1 VKLYQGI
8 ECDTCVEERMGLVIA
23 GDGGMRGAVKNVSCE
38 PGDKLRGIQRRQPIR
53 CAETSRTWEYG
64 YDRKPT
70 KDLWTKPSYFIVGEF
85 SWVPRSFRTFP
96 SPRFSGAIGSF
107 LNAVG
112 TASE

>member
-70 KDLWTKPSYFIVGEF
+70 KDLWTKPSYFIVGDAE
-85 SWVPRSFRTFP
+85 RAP
-96 SPRFSGAIGSF
+96 S
-107 LNAVG
+107 
-112 TASE
+112 T

>member
-1 VKLYQGI
+1 
-8 ECDTCVEERMGLVIA
+8 MGLVIA

-70 KDLWTKPSYFIVGEF
+70 KDLWTKPSYFIVGDWRARF
-85 SWVPRSFRTFP
+85 RSHCAQPQDNIQLWWMIVRLNGGNITL
-96 SPRFSGAIGSF
+96 AICTSHF
-107 LNAVG
+107 
-112 TASE
+112 